1 MWRKKLKVLAAIF
14 GYVNQSYTLRTD
26 LISRY
31 VVRILKYM
39 KKKKY
44 HTCIPD
50 IDGPQTNLPLQSN
63 YFIRSK
69 GLLPKRTWQ
78 YGDNYFK
85 EWIIFKFCN
94 LKKGMIFK

>member
-1 MWRKKLKVLAAIF
+1 MEHFDVIIIGAGMSGI
-14 GYVNQSYTLRTD
+14 QSAYYLQRD
-26 LISRY
+26 
-31 VVRILKYM
+31 
-39 KKKKY
+39 
-44 HTCIPD
+44 CPD